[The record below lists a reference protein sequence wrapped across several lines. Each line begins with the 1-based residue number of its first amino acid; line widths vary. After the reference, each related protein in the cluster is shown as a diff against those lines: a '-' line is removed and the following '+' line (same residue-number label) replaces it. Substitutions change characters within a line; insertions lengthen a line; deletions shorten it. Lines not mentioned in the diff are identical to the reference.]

1 MVRGSKSTALATSHS
16 SPTSRMLSSRT
27 EKGLFVIAITGM
39 AILLILSIRQ
49 ESITIDESLHI
60 PAGISYW
67 QARDLRLN
75 LEHPPLLKMW
85 ATLPLMFRHVAA
97 DYRDAAWVGGVQDG
111 FARGIF
117 QQWNSDIEPLVFWAR
132 IPMVIV
138 TLALGLTI
146 FYMARLLAGPVGG
159 LVSLGFFVMAPFF
172 LAYGP
177 LVLTDAGL
185 AFFTCWTLW
194 TFGSLWRDPTTRTAA
209 WFALAFSGALLSKFS
224 AILLFPALLL
234 AVIVFNA
241 EDAWRVNRKLTLG
254 SLLAPLRS
262 RFGLLVSG
270 TFGALA
276 IVYLFYAVAGFRG
289 PASVVF
295 ASKIASSPTR
305 LGFLMKLEGFLRA
318 HPIVDRLASPVLLY
332 MSGMGRVLVGVSRRT
347 FILGHWYP
355 HGRWFYF
362 PALFLFK
369 MPPGFL
375 GATVLLGIL
384 AGVYFLRESG
394 RPRIVAPHFQWN
406 VQSLLIGFAV
416 FTGAAVFSSLNIGI
430 RHLCVPVALLT
441 IFLSLTIPLA
451 SRIVPQTNGRA
462 LVFLVCLLLA
472 SAAYSTLRAFPSFIP
487 YFNVLIGPHPK
498 YYVSVDSNLDWGQ
511 ALPAVREFSRTHPGA
526 MVIDYFGGIDPRLYV
541 PNVMTWDCNDSLP
554 AGTGWAVVT
563 ATSLVERGHCDYLL
577 AYPHWALDGGSALVF
592 RTLPIPIKP
601 SARE

>member
-1 MVRGSKSTALATSHS
+1 MNPQAAPLSVPATQS
-16 SPTSRMLSSRT
+16 LSSIT
-27 EKGLFVIAITGM
+27 EKLLVVIAIAVM

-67 QARDLRLN
+67 QAQDLRLN

-97 DYRDAAWVGGVQDG
+97 DYHGPAWVGGVQDD
-111 FARGIF
+111 FARGVF
-117 QQWNSDIEPLVFWAR
+117 QQWSSDIEPLIFWAR

-146 FYMARLLAGPVGG
+146 FYMARVLAGPVGG

-185 AFFTCWTLW
+185 ALFTCWTLW
-194 TFGSLWRDPTTRTAA
+194 TFGSLWRDPNTRTAC
-209 WFALAFSGALLSKFS
+209 WFALAFAGALLSKFS
-224 AILLFPALLL
+224 AILLFPALVL
-234 AVIVFNA
+234 AVIVFA
-241 EDAWRVNRKLTLG
+241 ADQAWRSDRKLTLG
-254 SLLAPLRS
+254 SLLAPLRG
-262 RFGLLVSG
+262 RFTPLLSG

-276 IVYLFYAVAGFRG
+276 IVYLFYAVAGYRG

-305 LGFLMKLEGFLRA
+305 LGFLTKLEGFLRA

-332 MSGMGRVLVGVSRRT
+332 VSGMGRVLVGVSRRT

-369 MPPGFL
+369 MTPGFL

-384 AGVYFLRESG
+384 AGVHFLREPR
-394 RPRIVAPHFQWN
+394 RPRIVAPEFRWN
-406 VQSLLIGFAV
+406 VRSLLIGFGV

-441 IFLSLTIPLA
+441 ILLALTIPLA
-451 SRIVPQTNGRA
+451 STTVPETNRRA

-511 ALPAVREFSRTHPGA
+511 ALPAAREFSRTHPGA
-526 MVIDYFGGIDPRLYV
+526 MVIDYFGGIDPRLYL
-541 PNVMTWDCNDSLP
+541 PNVMPWDCNDSLP

-577 AYPHWALDGGSALVF
+577 AYPHRALDGGSALVF
-592 RTLPIPIKP
+592 RTLPIPLKP